1 MSDFDG
7 LQIEDWTASF
17 GSSVC
22 GKVIFTFK
30 MLECLEGAVPTVDTF
45 VLFPEVYSL
54 DCIEPLPPPPCELVD
69 SPAAKID
76 KVLVLHGGHLSA
88 KIGNFLGIQGRLVVL
103 LSVLGDLWLGGA

>member
-1 MSDFDG
+1 MQFPLWIPSCYSWLDV
-7 LQIEDWTASF
+7 
-17 GSSVC
+17 SS
-22 GKVIFTFK
+22 
-30 MLECLEGAVPTVDTF
+30 LECLE
-45 VLFPEVYSL
+45 
-54 DCIEPLPPPPCELVD
+54 PLPPCELVD